1 MKIRYKSV
9 TSKTPIVVEL
19 PDDIENADEI
29 KKSILIFRV
38 KNIVEA
44 RRNKKAIKMA
54 EEGEILTVTGGDFPS
69 LLEGKEKIDALY
81 QAISKLLPRQQELVD
96 KIYFRG
102 MTITEI
108 AKEEGVSYQAIQNRL
123 TKILSQLKKSLSDEE
138 PHKTRY

>member
-9 TSKTPIVVEL
+9 TSKVPVVVEL
-19 PDDIENADEI
+19 PEDIENADEI
-29 KKSILIFRV
+29 KKAVLTFRV

-54 EEGEILTVTGGDFPS
+54 KEGEVLTVTGGDFLS
-69 LLEGKEKIDALY
+69 FLEGKGKIDALY

-96 KIYFRG
+96 KIYFQG

-108 AKEEGVSYQAIQNRL
+108 AREERVDKSSVRERL
-123 TKILSQLKKSLSDEE
+123 QRVLKKLKKILEAEFDA
-138 PHKTRY
+138 